1 MKIRQRPAVLAM
13 KKPTSTWSSC
23 MDDGSEQC
31 RLTTGFRPTR
41 RTTGLLIPSVA
52 HVSYIRA
59 APDGFVGALFDA
71 DGVVH
76 LLLEV
81 LAYAQDEAIAGGA
94 KRARIEC
101 FGDRFVVSDDGRGT
115 QLVRHPDT
123 GALLVKPIMAS
134 ADLRCFG
141 RDDAPLLASGAKR
154 NGISVVNALS
164 STLTHSSLRQG
175 SVAWVQQY
183 ERGTLSGHLR
193 RWPITPE
200 ALVSSFVP
208 TTKSSETC
216 PPPMSPNGCDSG
228 ARTSLRSS

>member
-1 MKIRQRPAVLAM
+1 
-13 KKPTSTWSSC
+13 
-23 MDDGSEQC
+23 MDDGSEQMQVDD
-31 RLTTGFRPTR
+31 RVPANTTHDWAADPQD
-41 RTTGLLIPSVA
+41 VA

-59 APDGFVGALFDA
+59 APDRFVGALDA

-175 SVAWVQQY
+175 SIAWVQQY
-183 ERGTLSGHLR
+183 ERGI
-193 RWPITPE
+193 P
-200 ALVSSFVP
+200 
-208 TTKSSETC
+208 
-216 PPPMSPNGCDSG
+216 
-228 ARTSLRSS
+228 ARTT